1 MGCNNSNIET
11 KDFEKISR
19 GYNSLIKSVEDEMK
33 EHQKQLKKLNYD
45 ETKEKEINKEYD
57 KKILDIYLEPNY

>member
-19 GYNSLIKSVEDEMK
+19 GYNSLIKSVEDEMM
-33 EHQKQLKKLNYD
+33 N
-45 ETKEKEINKEYD
+45 TKSN
-57 KKILDIYLEPNY
+57 

>member
-1 MGCNNSNIET
+1 
-11 KDFEKISR
+11 
-19 GYNSLIKSVEDEMK
+19 MK

-57 KKILDIYLEPNY
+57 KKILDIYLEPNYYKSGFMLI